1 MVLHGFLS
9 WLIPRHK
16 SCWRI
21 ALTLRRAFSSPL
33 PSIPLVFLIILKLRR
48 GSPKVSRKLALL
60 LQVWSVLAFL
70 FWSSFVVVLFF
81 PLWVAEYVFTACGS
95 CRQLSGGANGPKNR
109 HRKEGRGCYFNFLW
123 QCQQRAEHKS
133 GGGCR
138 SFGIARFPDLS
149 VTQVLFNGF
158 SKLLWRTG
166 QTISGMSLK
175 QFNLSPLF
183 VTPCDMQF
191 RRPAWR
197 QANDMM
203 CRSVGGQLI
212 QRPSMPA
219 VSHARLLFNK

>member
-1 MVLHGFLS
+1 MVLQGFLS

-33 PSIPLVFLIILKLRR
+33 TFHPTCFSHHFEIKTWFSQGQQKTRSASSGLECSSFPFLIFLCCCAIL
-48 GSPKVSRKLALL
+48 SPLSSR
-60 LQVWSVLAFL
+60 VCFHR
-70 FWSSFVVVLFF
+70 
-81 PLWVAEYVFTACGS
+81 LW
-95 CRQLSGGANGPKNR
+95 QLSPALRGANGPKNR